1 MRSDDGAMWEGELAY
16 IFAVKGTFIHFLHR
30 PDIFDINGAVGI
42 FPWGEQVIL
51 LGLHTNSL
59 QSQQHYCL
67 G

>member
-1 MRSDDGAMWEGELAY
+1 MTGELAY

-51 LGLHTNSL
+51 LGLRTNSL
-59 QSQQHYCL
+59 QSQQHYRL
-67 G
+67 A